1 MVVHDI
7 EKDILYVWLS
17 VIVGFFTCYL
27 VEGAEIWKKDVVQ
40 TFTSWWTC
48 KQLFRFH
55 FLVWIP
61 YVCLSQEQNKRH
73 LVKPCRFVFL
83 LDSHFFL
90 LSVVQSAECLGQ
102 PRKCGMVCLFC
113 GFITV
118 LTQEMPPKACRTDH
132 TCTCTCTCTH
142 GNLPFMTHTLSS
154 KENIATVVS
163 PVLPQ
168 RWQCDRR
175 MDISKLRDV
184 DLARG
189 LNCEGSAV
197 SCLSLL
203 AMMQMDSPETQC
215 GSKLLA

>member
-83 LDSHFFL
+83 LDSHFFFTL
-90 LSVVQSAECLGQ
+90 CRPVSWVFRTAEEMRYG
-102 PRKCGMVCLFC
+102 LFILWLYNC
-113 GFITV
+113 FDTGNATKS
-118 LTQEMPPKACRTDH
+118 MPYWPHLYLYLYLYTWKPAFYDPH
-132 TCTCTCTCTH
+132 T
-142 GNLPFMTHTLSS
+142 FF
-154 KENIATVVS
+154 
-163 PVLPQ
+163 
-168 RWQCDRR
+168 
-175 MDISKLRDV
+175 
-184 DLARG
+184 
-189 LNCEGSAV
+189 
-197 SCLSLL
+197 
-203 AMMQMDSPETQC
+203 
-215 GSKLLA
+215 